1 MAERDLYSKNNQNLS
16 RRIDEDD
23 VIDLGALF
31 WNVIQGILR
40 FWWLIILLAA
50 VGAGAFYL
58 KATSLFYTPMY
69 QSSAT
74 FTVLTGGS
82 TDSENSTYNFYY
94 DTTTAGQLAKTFP
107 YILSSSLLTE
117 AIEEDLGVDAVNGSI
132 SAQAVSDSNMITM
145 TVTSNSPED
154 AKAILESAIKVYPDV
169 ARFVIGD
176 TKFNMIDEPSTPTE
190 PYNRPS
196 YRGQIKKGAVYGA
209 GAGFLLICLYACFK
223 KTVQKPEELKS
234 VMSLSCIANIPE
246 VSRKLRKNRL
256 PDGFRCRI
264 TGRLRHSGKIFR
276 CCSGKNQV
284 TFNLSNT

>member
-40 FWWLIILLAA
+40 FWWLIILLAV

-117 AIEEDLGVDAVNGSI
+117 AIEEDLGVDVVNGSI

-176 TKFNMIDEPSTPTE
+176 T
-190 PYNRPS
+190 
-196 YRGQIKKGAVYGA
+196 
-209 GAGFLLICLYACFK
+209 
-223 KTVQKPEELKS
+223 
-234 VMSLSCIANIPE
+234 
-246 VSRKLRKNRL
+246 
-256 PDGFRCRI
+256 
-264 TGRLRHSGKIFR
+264 
-276 CCSGKNQV
+276 
-284 TFNLSNT
+284 